1 MHIVIAAGCSCRGP
15 ADCLLLAASV
25 DMIPLMMQKGYKAKG
40 WLGLILG
47 TRLYY
52 TFHGAEVDDDAA
64 FEKRMDA
71 LCREIGG
78 RAMLR
83 LPEAV
88 PPPASRTQ
96 ASVRSRAPAPAPAR
110 AAAPAPAPAPVPEPA
125 PAPVPEERLKP
136 KVTFETSLG
145 SFVLE
150 LDPENAPLSTKNFL
164 AYVNDGFYD
173 GTIFHRVIN
182 GFMIQGGG
190 FALVDGQGTQKETR
204 NPIKNEAKNGLKNA
218 RGTISMAR
226 TNNPDSATSQFFI
239 NVVDNPGL
247 DPRSPENPRGFSPD
261 GYAVFG
267 KVIEGMEVIDK
278 IKQVNTGVRPLKV
291 RGPGGD
297 LREAPM
303 QDVPLQ
309 NVVIK
314 KATSS

>member
-1 MHIVIAAGCSCRGP
+1 M
-15 ADCLLLAASV
+15 
-25 DMIPLMMQKGYKAKG
+25 
-40 WLGLILG
+40 
-47 TRLYY
+47 
-52 TFHGAEVDDDAA
+52 
-64 FEKRMDA
+64 
-71 LCREIGG
+71 
-78 RAMLR
+78 
-83 LPEAV
+83 
-88 PPPASRTQ
+88 
-96 ASVRSRAPAPAPAR
+96 
-110 AAAPAPAPAPVPEPA
+110 
-125 PAPVPEERLKP
+125 
-136 KVTFETSLG
+136 TFETSLG

-190 FALVDGQGTQKETR
+190 FVVVDGQGTQKETR
-204 NPIKNEAKNGLKNA
+204 DPIKNEAKNGLKNA

-247 DPRSPENPRGFSPD
+247 DPKSPENPRGFSPD